1 MGAIERLRN
10 RLTQRTVFGIID
22 NHRGPRDGL
31 KRQPM
36 QTDCAAQRAN
46 GDNTSEPTKHG
57 AQPSE
62 SIDMR
67 QSVGQRLFINM
78 VTLCLLHEIRSVLL
92 CFAAPWQSSFNFK
105 LERQTEEC
113 ANQDNQAKYHHVLD
127 CGRNDDGS
135 NDVAGDQKF
144 QA

>member
-22 NHRGPRDGL
+22 DHRGPRDGL

-46 GDNTSEPTKHG
+46 GDNTSKATKHG

-62 SIDMR
+62 SIDRR
-67 QSVGQRLFINM
+67 QSFDQRLFINM
-78 VTLCLLHEIRSVLL
+78 VTLCLLREIRSVPL
-92 CFAAPWQSSFNFK
+92 CFAAPWQSSLDFK

-113 ANQDNQAKYHHVLD
+113 ANQDNQAKYHHVLH
-127 CGRNDDGS
+127 GRRYDDGS
-135 NDVAGDQKF
+135 NDVAGNQKF
-144 QA
+144 QT